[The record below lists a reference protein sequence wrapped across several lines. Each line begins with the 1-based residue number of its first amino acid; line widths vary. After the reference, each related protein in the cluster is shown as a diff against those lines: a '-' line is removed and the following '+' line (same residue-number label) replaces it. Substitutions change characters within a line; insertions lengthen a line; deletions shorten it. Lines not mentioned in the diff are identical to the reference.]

1 MTKDE
6 LKKDIY
12 YELRDRFKH
21 TTDPYRDIATFA
33 LNEFF
38 ADYVA
43 NKLSIHNVSNR
54 TLEDIKPTGYKCLRC
69 GRDKFTSKQPHKC
82 DTGFRKRNIIWRPT
96 FD

>member
-1 MTKDE
+1 MTREE

-21 TTDPYRDIATFA
+21 TTDPYKDIADFA

-38 ADYVA
+38 TDYVA
-43 NKLSIHNVSNR
+43 DKLTKHD
-54 TLEDIKPTGYKCLRC
+54 TLEDIKPTGWKCMRC
-69 GRDKFTSKQPHKC
+69 GRDKFTSKQPHNC
-82 DTGFRKRNIIWRPT
+82 DTGFRKRNIIWRPI

>member
-1 MTKDE
+1 MTKEE
-6 LKKDIY
+6 LKNDIY

-33 LNEFF
+33 LNDFF

-43 NKLSIHNVSNR
+43 KHSAGNR
-54 TLEDIKPTGYKCLRC
+54 TLEEKKPTGYRCLRC
-69 GRDKFTSKQPHKC
+69 GRDKFTSKQPHNC
-82 DTGFRKRNIIWRPT
+82 DTGFRKRNIIWRPK